1 MSRAFQKSL
10 SQSRASTKVRA
21 KKLVSRAYASF
32 WKAWLHWAELLKTS
46 GSRAK
51 IRAEPRLDPAL
62 TACRSV
68 HRTECNFAEN
78 QYCFWILIWRWDSFV
93 VKKTL
98 RRAHK
103 VIIIFLPRSSI
114 KPAAPTLYIGM
125 NNKDFPSKYSILD
138 YSMLVTSV
146 YNERRTPWSVKI
158 ERKKVLNRTS

>member
-1 MSRAFQKSL
+1 MIIDFDDNWSRWSGPKHALEYLIFRWFIIMSLVIPSIIL
-10 SQSRASTKVRA
+10 LVVR
-21 KKLVSRAYASF
+21 YM
-32 WKAWLHWAELLKTS
+32 
-46 GSRAK
+46 
-51 IRAEPRLDPAL
+51 
-62 TACRSV
+62 V
-68 HRTECNFAEN
+68 HHTECNFAEN

-98 RRAHK
+98 RRARK

-114 KPAAPTLYIGM
+114 KPAPTLYIGM

-158 ERKKVLNRTS
+158 EKKKYWIELASYSCFTIIHEKVVCSNFYSFVV